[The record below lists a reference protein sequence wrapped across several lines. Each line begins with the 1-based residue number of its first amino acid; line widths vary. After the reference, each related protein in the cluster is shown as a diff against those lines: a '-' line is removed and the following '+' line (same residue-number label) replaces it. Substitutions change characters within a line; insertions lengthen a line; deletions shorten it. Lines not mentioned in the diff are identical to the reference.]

1 MELKLNL
8 SFPCIWDYFIITFT
22 YYYYGMVFT
31 YT

>member
-8 SFPCIWDYFIITFT
+8 SFHCMWDYFIITFI
-22 YYYYGMVFT
+22 YIYYGLVFT